1 MTSIPVPPRHMLT
14 RIVLPAA
21 LCAAAAGLLAWTG
34 WRSFAP
40 VSTVSVRPVVARQ
53 AAAAAG
59 DDRGVRE
66 GAPIQAPGWVEPA
79 PFPIGVRA
87 LVPGTVRSVRVL
99 EGQQVKEGDVV
110 AELFDEESRIALD
123 LADAALAEATARR
136 DEMADEYARKSRL
149 VDKGAASAGEV
160 ARLRLRVVAMD
171 AGVKAAAAQRR
182 MKELLLDRTVV
193 RAPASGTVMSR
204 RVAPG
209 TVVGMSDA
217 MPLAE
222 LFDPASLQVRAD
234 VPLADIGAIGVG
246 DRAEVRIDAFPD
258 QVLRGEV
265 VRFVRQADVA
275 KNTVQVKVRVD
286 APPAGLTPDMLA
298 RVRIFPRGSAG
309 AGAGNAT
316 AGRTRLWA
324 PEACL
329 ERSGDGAT
337 VRVVAAIADGR
348 GTVERRSVTLSG
360 ARDGDWSEVS
370 AGLRLGDLLLPAGE
384 PAVPGDR
391 VEIDPSW
398 RDGDARDPR
407 PTTQTS
413 KEASDGCD

>member
-1 MTSIPVPPRHMLT
+1 MNTIPPPPRHVLT
-14 RIVLPAA
+14 RIVLPVA

-40 VSTVSVRPVVARQ
+40 VTTVSVRPVVARQ
-53 AAAAAG
+53 AATAAG
-59 DDRGVRE
+59 NDREVRE

-110 AELFDEESRIALD
+110 AELFDEEARIALD

-309 AGAGNAT
+309 TGNAT

-370 AGLRLGDLLLPAGE
+370 AGLRLGDLLLPAAD
-384 PAVPGDR
+384 PANPGDR
-391 VEIDPSW
+391 VEIDPAW
-398 RDGDARDPR
+398 RDGDAHDPR
-407 PTTQTS
+407 PTIPTS
-413 KEASDGCD
+413 KEATDGHD